1 MEFISAEVLG
11 FIVVFFLA
19 IAAACWVAYFSV
31 AEREIDDVKTE
42 EVRLTHRGFQLVEFR
57 DAYGVKCSLQQS
69 SAIGSCTVSEQKPGS
84 SYIWLGI
91 DSPQPRIMK
100 SIAVAN
106 GIDVGSGEV
115 SGWMDYP
122 IAPEIYLSGRMH
134 LDKEKAAMLVKR
146 LSHWIQT
153 GDLE

>member
-1 MEFISAEVLG
+1 MEFISAKVLG
-11 FIVVFFLA
+11 FIGVFFLA
-19 IAAACWVAYFSV
+19 IAAACRMAYLNL
-31 AEREIDDVKTE
+31 AEQTIDAPETE
-42 EVRLTHRGFQLVEFR
+42 ELRLTHRGFQLLEFR

-69 SAIGSCTVSEQKPGS
+69 SAIGSPTAYEQKPGS

-106 GIDVGSGEV
+106 GIDVGPGEV

-146 LSHWIQT
+146 LSRWIET
-153 GDLE
+153 GELE